1 MKKLFF
7 QWLKFAA
14 VGSVSI
20 AIQLFFLFILTDI
33 FLIHYLISASIAF
46 IVSVT
51 FAFVYNRK
59 WTYEVLFG
67 KRHVQYAAYLSINT
81 ILLFANVFLMYLLVD
96 VFNIYYLLSQLI
108 AILSLGLINFFA
120 HRHITFKI
128 GKLLT
133 S

>member
-7 QWLKFAA
+7 QWLRFAL

-20 AIQLFFLFILTDI
+20 TIQLSFLIILTEV

-46 IVSVT
+46 IVAVT

-59 WTYEVLFG
+59 WTYEVFWG
-67 KRHVQYAAYLSINT
+67 KRHVQYAAYVSINT
-81 ILLFANVFLMYLLVD
+81 ILLFANIFLMYLLVD
-96 VFNIYYLLSQLI
+96 VYNVYYVLSQI
-108 AILSLGLINFFA
+108 ITILSLGLINFFA